1 MLIIKILKHFPF
13 LNLEA
18 VAEKEGSIVAIAITD
33 QDPGLLEETEEG
45 LYIYKY
51 LFISFI

>member
-18 VAEKEGSIVAIAITD
+18 VVEKEGSIVAIAITD
-33 QDPGLLEETEEG
+33 QDPGLLEEIEEG